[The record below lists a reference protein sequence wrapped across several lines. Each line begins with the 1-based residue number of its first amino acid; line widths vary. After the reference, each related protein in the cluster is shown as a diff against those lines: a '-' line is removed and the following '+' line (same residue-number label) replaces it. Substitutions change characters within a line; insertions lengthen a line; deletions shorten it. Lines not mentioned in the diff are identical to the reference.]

1 MWMPPV
7 REVLKRLRQRAMAAA
22 AQPPVVCAQPLR
34 HAASRRPQ
42 VHRCGA
48 GGTLPYGRSLLSCRA
63 LHDGQ
68 TAAFSTVPRP
78 ATLSRLDELR
88 ARLGEDAAPK
98 AARMGAFVPPSLIG
112 PDILTD
118 TLGREHTYLR
128 ISLTEKCSLRC
139 TYCMPAEGVPLQ
151 PKDKILSTD
160 EVVRLAEMFVAAGI
174 KKIRLTGGEPLVH
187 PDIVEIC
194 QRIGALPGLND
205 LGITTNGLVL
215 EKKLPELQAAGVNQL
230 NVGLDT
236 LVPEKFE
243 FITRRKGFSR
253 VVGAIEAAVR
263 AGYHHAGT
271 ETIKVNVCV
280 MNGFNEDELSDFVSW
295 CAADRIR
302 AHPLAALSVTGIFV
316 PRVRPL
322 TGRSLCPW
330 TCVSSSGCRSEGT
343 SGMTRSST
351 RTSRCLKR

>member
-1 MWMPPV
+1 MPPV
-7 REVLKRLRQRAMAAA
+7 REAVKRMLRRRAVAGAVAAPLRQ
-22 AQPPVVCAQPLR
+22 P
-34 HAASRRPQ
+34 ASRRLQ

-48 GGTLPYGRSLLSCRA
+48 AGAGGVLLRGSALRACRGLHGSL
-63 LHDGQ
+63 
-68 TAAFSTVPRP
+68 AADFSTVPRP
-78 ATLSRLDELR
+78 AKVSRLDELR
-88 ARLGEDAAPK
+88 LRLHEDAAAEAPARLGD
-98 AARMGAFVPPSLIG
+98 FVPPSTIG
-112 PDILTD
+112 SNVLTD

-151 PKDKILSTD
+151 PKDNILSTD

-174 KKIRLTGGEPLVH
+174 TKIRLTGGEPLVH
-187 PDIVEIC
+187 PDIVDIC
-194 QRIGALPGLND
+194 QRIGALPGLKD

-215 EKKLPELQAAGVNQL
+215 EKKLPALQAAGVNQL
-230 NVGLDT
+230 NVSLDT

-253 VVGAIEAAVR
+253 VVSAIEAAVE

-295 CAADRIR
+295 CAAVL
-302 AHPLAALSVTGIFV
+302 HLCTSTGCLH
-316 PRVRPL
+316 R
-322 TGRSLCPW
+322 RSFTHMWNFESLI
-330 TCVSSSGCRSEGT
+330 
-343 SGMTRSST
+343 
-351 RTSRCLKR
+351 

>member
-1 MWMPPV
+1 MPPV
-7 REVLKRLRQRAMAAA
+7 REVLKRLRQRALAAA
-22 AQPPVVCAQPLR
+22 AQPPVLSAQPLR
-34 HAASRRPQ
+34 YAASRR
-42 VHRCGA
+42 RCGA
-48 GGTLPYGRSLLSCRA
+48 SVAGGALPYDRSLLLCRG
-63 LHDGQ
+63 LHDGR

-78 ATLSRLDELR
+78 ATLSRVDKLRVRLDEDAAAEAP
-88 ARLGEDAAPK
+88 ARLGD
-98 AARMGAFVPPSLIG
+98 FVPPSTIG
-112 PDILTD
+112 PDVLTD

-151 PKDKILSTD
+151 PKDNILSTD

-174 KKIRLTGGEPLVH
+174 TKIRLTGGEPLVH

-230 NVGLDT
+230 NVSLDT

-253 VVGAIEAAVR
+253 VVGAIEAAVK
-263 AGYHHAGT
+263 AGYHHAGR

-295 CAADRIR
+295 CAAAR
-302 AHPLAALSVTGIFV
+302 AHPPAALSVTGISYLRFA
-316 PRVRPL
+316 
-322 TGRSLCPW
+322 
-330 TCVSSSGCRSEGT
+330 
-343 SGMTRSST
+343 
-351 RTSRCLKR
+351 